1 VTAHVRPRHLTIHL
15 LERALFPLPRLI
27 VYPAVQPTTYTR
39 SFAPSWP
46 SAALALLAL
55 SFLARALPAAT
66 PAAPNKPVVLSP
78 FEVRNTQDYGY
89 RIGAAITG
97 TGTDGLIKET
107 PLNISIVS
115 QELIADQV
123 GNQLVDVLRS
133 ASATSAQVKDE
144 FMILIRGYMGPQFVN
159 GLPAGQG
166 LALYDVDRI
175 EVVKGPNA
183 VFAGISNPG
192 GTVNLIKVKPSFIP
206 RHSLDLSVGSYEHQR
221 LVLRSSAPL
230 FTDKLAYSLVYG
242 HTDEKSS
249 IDNMFTRDQY
259 YSGGLTW
266 RPLPRLTFHARYG
279 YLDREAGRRPHT
291 VVSHPLYQQR
301 DREAI
306 EQFDRLGLPRPATY
320 PQLEN
325 GAVRTPAGVPIVT
338 GRTAPEG
345 VDAFI
350 ARTLGPNVPP
360 YPGVYSRDFFPNDAF
375 NYNGDDGRDSYQ
387 NKNTAAEAEW
397 IASPTFA
404 VHALF
409 QQVDSH
415 RMRREFNGLRPVAGQ
430 RLRSTISD
438 FKPGGITF
446 SAKLEGVYKLYLS
459 SAGNH
464 DFLGGFQHDG
474 AKDVISPV
482 TVATS
487 RVITYNPRTDPKP
500 QLLALLRDQYGASY
514 HEPGVVRK
522 GGGHSNAFYGILQ
535 SSFFSDRLRT
545 LVGGRS
551 IANHR
556 PTDDNRD
563 GRDEDFTIRKLLPH
577 YAALFR
583 LTPEL
588 SIYGSQSRSFLPQRQ
603 QTADLDA
610 IRATQGDPTSPTYRP
625 PASVPV
631 KFLSADLLGRG
642 WETGAKLDL
651 GDGKLVGT
659 ASYFSNEE
667 ANRLD
672 VDTANQVLYQLPGA
686 TVRTAAGKTRTQGV
700 ESEWVWTPLPHYQ
713 ALLGA
718 SYFFKKNEVSN
729 PSDAREVG
737 SHLESVPRFTF
748 TFWNKYTFSSGA
760 LRGLYVGGGA
770 NVMGETYMHPSWTVP
785 IKSDAVTLFDAMVG
799 YTTKL
804 QNTPV
809 NLRLNA
815 RNLADKHYL
824 NGTFQYGEPR
834 TIIFTVGLQF

>member
-1 VTAHVRPRHLTIHL
+1 VAK
-15 LERALFPLPRLI
+15 
-27 VYPAVQPTTYTR
+27 
-39 SFAPSWP
+39 
-46 SAALALLAL
+46 
-55 SFLARALPAAT
+55 
-66 PAAPNKPVVLSP
+66 KPVLLSP
-78 FEVRNTQDYGY
+78 FEVRSTDSYGY
-89 RIGAAITG
+89 RVGAAITG

-123 GNQLVDVLRS
+123 GNQLIDVLRS
-133 ASATSAQVKDE
+133 ASSVAVQVKDE
-144 FMILIRGYMGPQFVN
+144 FMILIRGYTGPVFVN
-159 GLPAGQG
+159 GLPAGAG

-192 GTVNLIKVKPSFIP
+192 GTVNLIKMKPSFTP
-206 RHSLDLSVGSYEHQR
+206 RHTLDLSLGSFDHQR

-230 FTDKLAYSLVYG
+230 ISDKLAYNLIYG

-249 IDNMFTRDQY
+249 IDQVFTRDEF

-266 RPLPRLTFHARYG
+266 RPLPHLTFHGRYG

-306 EQFDRLGLPRPATY
+306 ELYDRLGLARPASY

-325 GAVRTPAGVPIVT
+325 GAVRSPAGVPIVT

-387 NKNTAAEAEW
+387 NKTTAFEAEW

-404 VHALF
+404 VHGLF

-438 FKPGGITF
+438 FKPGGVTF
-446 SAKLEGVYKLYLS
+446 SAKIEGLYRLYLS
-459 SAGNH
+459 RAGNH
-464 DFLGGFQHDG
+464 DLLAGFQHDG

-482 TVATS
+482 TIATS

-500 QLLALLRDQYGASY
+500 SLLQLLRDQYGADY
-514 HEPGVVRK
+514 NEPGVVRK

-535 SSFFSDRLRT
+535 SSFFSDHLRT
-545 LVGGRS
+545 LVGARS
-551 IANHR
+551 ITNHR

-563 GRDEDFTIRKLLPH
+563 GRFEDFTTRKLLPH
-577 YAALFR
+577 YGALVR
-583 LTPEL
+583 VLPQL
-588 SIYGSQSRSFLPQRQ
+588 SLYGSYSRSFLPQRQ
-603 QTADLDA
+603 QTADLAA
-610 IRATQGDPTSPTYRP
+610 IRATQGDPTSPNYRP
-625 PASVPV
+625 PASIPV
-631 KFLSADLLGRG
+631 QFLSADLLGRG
-642 WETGAKLDL
+642 WEAGAKLDI
-651 GDGKLVGT
+651 GDNKLVGT
-659 ASYFSNEE
+659 LSYFNNEE

-686 TVRTAAGKTRTQGV
+686 TVRTAAGRTQTKGL
-700 ESEWVWTPLPHYQ
+700 ETEWVWTPQPNYQ
-713 ALLGA
+713 VLLGA

-729 PSDAREVG
+729 PSDVREVG
-737 SHLESVPRFTF
+737 SHLESVPRSTV
-748 TFWNKYTFSSGA
+748 TLWQKYTFTNGA
-760 LRGLYVGGGA
+760 LRGFYVGGGGTA
-770 NVMGETYMHPSWTVP
+770 LGKTYMHPSWTVP
-785 IKSDAVTLFDAMVG
+785 ITSDPVVLFDAMIG
-799 YTTKL
+799 YTTKV
-804 QNTPV
+804 QNIPV

-834 TIIFTVGLQF
+834 SFVASMSLQF